1 MDGNEETP
9 LICHFLNSF
18 VLKIERFY
26 QKSASKK
33 APNKAKIAKTV
44 EEFFEGIPATCRD
57 ANGGT
62 SINWARAFNRRMLFT
77 KKFIPSE
84 TLEFIEAAITAYT
97 EYAEDSAKRGTPQGC
112 NSTFVD
118 FKTYFE
124 SHSVDV
130 ENSLL
135 GVHMSKALINKCLQ
149 HTQNPSEI
157 QPGTLV
163 AIQAGGQDP
172 AVELAFSDHIFARAV
187 TGLLQ
192 DGNVGVT
199 TDPCEKGGSFMVP
212 GNTVLMLSEDQGKRI
227 NSRCRVEEIVAI
239 PLQNIVNE
247 FAPLVNSKIEED
259 VSDFLEDNKYFYVEV
274 DKVLNPAESL
284 TFDSMPVLEALVG
297 WFKQTLSDES
307 FTEDMLLSVDAKW
320 DTLKQDLFVNLIIFH
335 DPKIFISNVY
345 FQIFVLIID
354 SNTHLKYFISNVP
367 NVYSIIQI
375 LI

>member
-1 MDGNEETP
+1 
-9 LICHFLNSF
+9 
-18 VLKIERFY
+18 
-26 QKSASKK
+26 
-33 APNKAKIAKTV
+33 
-44 EEFFEGIPATCRD
+44 
-57 ANGGT
+57 
-62 SINWARAFNRRMLFT
+62 
-77 KKFIPSE
+77 
-84 TLEFIEAAITAYT
+84 
-97 EYAEDSAKRGTPQGC
+97 
-112 NSTFVD
+112 
-118 FKTYFE
+118 
-124 SHSVDV
+124 
-130 ENSLL
+130 
-135 GVHMSKALINKCLQ
+135 
-149 HTQNPSEI
+149 
-157 QPGTLV
+157 
-163 AIQAGGQDP
+163 
-172 AVELAFSDHIFARAV
+172 
-187 TGLLQ
+187 
-192 DGNVGVT
+192 
-199 TDPCEKGGSFMVP
+199 MVP